1 MNVFYRIA
9 RYFVIKVYFGFGIA
23 RLWYLTYQAIWEPK
37 SKRAPLKRFYSIE
50 DLARYVS
57 ELKWRPDTWREL
69 WDAVSAPTAVQ
80 WRDYNDPESF
90 IGDCDEFA
98 VYIAAVLSSERHE
111 PPFHGIRSARLLT
124 VMWNKTGGSE
134 WEGNRNG
141 LGGHNVCLI
150 RYWDG
155 TFAYMDYGM
164 PSTPRATAQEVVDDV
179 RKRYAQ
185 EYEPFGWAVADPTTL
200 KVLYASLE

>member
-1 MNVFYRIA
+1 
-9 RYFVIKVYFGFGIA
+9 
-23 RLWYLTYQAIWEPK
+23 
-37 SKRAPLKRFYSIE
+37 
-50 DLARYVS
+50 
-57 ELKWRPDTWREL
+57 
-69 WDAVSAPTAVQ
+69 
-80 WRDYNDPESF
+80 
-90 IGDCDEFA
+90 
-98 VYIAAVLSSERHE
+98 
-111 PPFHGIRSARLLT
+111 
-124 VMWNKTGGSE
+124 MWNKTGGSE

-164 PSTPRATAQEVVDDV
+164 PSTPRATAQEVVEDV

-200 KVLYASLE
+200 KVIHASLE